1 MSVYKIRAHHGVCLY
16 FFQGKGYSGEFVE
29 NMSRMKAILEKN
41 PEISL
46 MDSPVVFCSACP
58 NRLTEICA

>member
-1 MSVYKIRAHHGVCLY
+1 MSVYKIRAHHGMCLS
-16 FFQGKGYSGEFVE
+16 FFQGKGYSGDFVE

-46 MDSPVVFCSACP
+46 TVPMISAPPVP
-58 NRLTEICA
+58 TG